1 MCLLGQVCRF
11 GHVSSRVSRLEVGAS
26 MRVQD
31 SIQDGKSRFYAEITR
46 LRQIMDLA
54 SAPIPLLFLLDELLS
69 GTNSHDRRIGAE
81 AIVTSLVKAA
91 PSDL

>member
-1 MCLLGQVCRF
+1 
-11 GHVSSRVSRLEVGAS
+11 

-46 LRQIMDLA
+46 LRQMMDLSNRLHTA
-54 SAPIPLLFLLDELLS
+54 AVLLDELLS

-81 AIVTSLVKAA
+81 AIVRAWSRAA
-91 PSDL
+91 PSDS